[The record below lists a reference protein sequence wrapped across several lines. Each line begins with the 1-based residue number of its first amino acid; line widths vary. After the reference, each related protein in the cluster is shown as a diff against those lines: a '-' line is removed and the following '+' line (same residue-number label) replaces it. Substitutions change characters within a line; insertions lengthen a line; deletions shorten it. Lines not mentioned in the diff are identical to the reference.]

1 MSDFTTAPAINIP
14 GYDSSTAPEVQIAV
28 ISNVW
33 IKLMKFVKTGDFVP
47 GHKHNFD
54 HGTVLSQGSVEVDIA
69 GEKTT
74 FTAPTIIYIE
84 KDLIHKITA
93 LEPNTVVLCIHAL
106 RDTEST
112 QDIISEDMIP
122 KGANPLTVFQDYNL
136 TSIVQRFEQ

>member
-1 MSDFTTAPAINIP
+1 MSDFTTPTAL
-14 GYDSSTAPEVQIAV
+14 GYIAETAPEIKIAV

-47 GHKHNFD
+47 GHKHTFD

-74 FTAPTIIYIE
+74 FTAPTIIYIQ
-84 KDLIHKITA
+84 KGLVHKITA
-93 LEPNTVVLCIHAL
+93 LEPNTVVLCIHGL
-106 RDTEST
+106 RGADTT

-122 KGANPLTVFQDYNL
+122 KGVNPLTVIQDYNL
-136 TSIVQRFEQ
+136 AALVERFEQ